1 MIAMRLTNFNASKA
15 FAIRKK
21 MYLCPA
27 SRAPSAQATPLPHR
41 YGEQQR
47 KRNKIITKT
56 KKQLW
61 QGQSKKLRFYMEKTH
76 AVSKPGC
83 KKSVAYHP
91 KSGLKWM
98 QSTKPLCQ
106 QQISDAMMKQEVA
119 ARFDMRKLGENE
131 RVESFDCGDADLNDF
146 ILNDAL
152 PYRKEKLA
160 ITYAY
165 VDRHDNSKV
174 VAFFC
179 LSNDRISLTDFD
191 DKSRYN
197 RFSMRFVNK
206 KRLKSYPAVKIGRL
220 AVSESMKEMS
230 IGKHPAYLHQAL
242 FLYRQQDRLP
252 VHYG

>member
-1 MIAMRLTNFNASKA
+1 
-15 FAIRKK
+15 
-21 MYLCPA
+21 
-27 SRAPSAQATPLPHR
+27 
-41 YGEQQR
+41 
-47 KRNKIITKT
+47 
-56 KKQLW
+56 
-61 QGQSKKLRFYMEKTH
+61 MEKTH

-220 AVSESMKEMS
+220 AVSESMKGMS
-230 IGKHPAYLHQAL
+230 IRSILLTFIKRYFSTDNKTGCRFITVDAYAAAVPFYLRNGFVPLNEEDANEPTRL
-242 FLYRQQDRLP
+242 LYFDLKDLDEE
-252 VHYG
+252 